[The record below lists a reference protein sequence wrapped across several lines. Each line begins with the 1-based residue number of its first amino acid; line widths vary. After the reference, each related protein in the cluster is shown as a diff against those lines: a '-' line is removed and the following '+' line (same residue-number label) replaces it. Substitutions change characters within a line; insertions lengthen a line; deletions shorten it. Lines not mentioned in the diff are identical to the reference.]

1 MLGIWVFLGCNFK
14 KTIVLFEMRTFE
26 LVELQTEKTVY
37 LEPKMSYLGFFR
49 PKPKETIVTFD
60 ISTFEFV
67 KM

>member
-1 MLGIWVFLGCNFK
+1 MRIWVFLGCNLK
-14 KTIVLFEMRTFE
+14 KKIVLFEIRTFE

-49 PKPKETIVTFD
+49 PKVKETIVTFD